1 MPGRQRYAPSPT
13 GDLHLGNL
21 RTALLAWLA
30 ARRQEDTFI
39 LRVEDLDTPRV
50 RPGATSRMLADLRW
64 LGLDWE
70 EGPDVGGPR
79 GPYLQSRRAALY
91 ASALARLR
99 AQGLVYPCFCS
110 RAMLTRVASAPSVHD
125 ATPVYP
131 GTCRDLRPAEIQVR
145 IAAGHSPA
153 WRVRVSPGTILFT
166 DGALGVQSQDIARE
180 VGDFIVRRSDGVIA
194 YQLAVVVDDAMMGIT
209 QVVRGADLLDS
220 TARQILLFQ
229 LLDWPV
235 PRYMHVPL
243 VTDASGAKLSKRAR
257 AEGIDRYR
265 ESGAS
270 AMAVVG
276 DLAQSAGI
284 WPPGTPTTPAALIQ
298 TAAWPWR

>member
-1 MPGRQRYAPSPT
+1 MHGRQRYAPSPT

-21 RTALLAWLA
+21 QTALLAWLA
-30 ARRQEDTFI
+30 ARRRHDAFI

-50 RPGATSRMLADLRW
+50 RPGATARMLADLRW

-70 EGPDVGGPR
+70 EGPDVGGPL
-79 GPYLQSRRAALY
+79 GPYLQSRRGDLY

-99 AQGLVYPCFCS
+99 AHGLIYPCFCS
-110 RAMLTRVASAPSVHD
+110 RATLARVASAPTTEDV
-125 ATPVYP
+125 TPVYP
-131 GTCRDLRPAEIQVR
+131 GTCRDLTHAEVQAR
-145 IAAGHSPA
+145 IAGGHVPA
-153 WRVRVSPGTILFT
+153 WRVRVPSGTILFT
-166 DGALGVQSQDIARE
+166 DGAMGVQEQDIARQ

-235 PRYMHVPL
+235 PRYLHVPL
-243 VTDASGAKLSKRAR
+243 MTDASGTKLSKRTS
-257 AEGIDRYR
+257 AEGLDRYR
-265 ESGAS
+265 QAGAT

-276 DLAQSAGI
+276 HLAQTAGI
-284 WPPGTPTTPAALIQ
+284 WPPGTPTTPTALIQ
-298 TAAWPWR
+298 TAAWPWH